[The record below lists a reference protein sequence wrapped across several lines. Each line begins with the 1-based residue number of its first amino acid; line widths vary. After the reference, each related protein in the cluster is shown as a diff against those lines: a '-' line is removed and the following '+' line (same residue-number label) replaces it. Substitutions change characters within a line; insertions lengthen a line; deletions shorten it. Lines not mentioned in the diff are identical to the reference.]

1 MEFTL
6 TFLTHL
12 RFNFTSMQQVQTLL
26 FVGFKDG
33 AKWFAALT
41 VFGSLFPSILYC
53 YTVADKY
60 ISRENKPD

>member
-33 AKWFAALT
+33 AQLLAEVGKMTTFYLRPNQVDDLAY
-41 VFGSLFPSILYC
+41 LFR
-53 YTVADKY
+53 K
-60 ISRENKPD
+60 R